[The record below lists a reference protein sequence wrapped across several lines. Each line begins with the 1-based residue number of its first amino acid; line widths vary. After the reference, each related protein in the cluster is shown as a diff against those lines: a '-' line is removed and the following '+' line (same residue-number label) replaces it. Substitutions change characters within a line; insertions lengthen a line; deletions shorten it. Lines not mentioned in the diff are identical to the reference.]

1 MITEIVGALP
11 GKYLLAA
18 LRIPTD
24 STGWWARG
32 FAVGT
37 SAHARVPHRPAGH
50 ADTGAC
56 AGLAP
61 GLQVVRASL
70 QMPLV
75 FSLF

>member
-24 STGWWARG
+24 STG
-32 FAVGT
+32 
-37 SAHARVPHRPAGH
+37 
-50 ADTGAC
+50 AC

-70 QMPLV
+70 PMPLV
-75 FSLF
+75 FRLF